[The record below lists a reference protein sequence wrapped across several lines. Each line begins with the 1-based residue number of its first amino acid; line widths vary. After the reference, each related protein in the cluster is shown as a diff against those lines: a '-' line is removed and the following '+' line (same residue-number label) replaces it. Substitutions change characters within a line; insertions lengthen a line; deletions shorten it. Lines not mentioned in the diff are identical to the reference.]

1 MKPLDREILRLALP
15 SILANITVPL
25 VGMVD
30 LAVAGHLGSLGEAA
44 TLIGGV
50 SVGTML
56 FDLLY
61 WNFGFLR
68 VGTGG
73 LTAQAYG
80 REDWQGTRDILFR
93 GVVLALLIAALIL
106 ALQWPFVHLA
116 LYVTHGSEAVREL
129 ALRYFFIRIWAAPAT
144 LSLMSIKGWFIGMQ
158 DTVSSMAID
167 LVVNVVNI
175 VASILL
181 GRWMGFAGIAWG
193 TVIAQYTGLA
203 FACLLIARRTLFRK
217 EGSSPASISA
227 AEGSGTAQRG
237 RVSCEPETNLPN
249 WKRFRRVVSGADLGA
264 FLTMNGNLFIRSLCM
279 VAIYVGFTMISARYG
294 DLILAIGAILMKL
307 LLLFSFFTDGF
318 AYAAEALVGK
328 FIGRRD
334 LPAVKMT
341 VRHVFV
347 WSMGIGMFF
356 VLFYLFGS
364 YPAFRVMTSDALVAD
379 AARPFYFWLLLMPPI
394 GCAAFTWDGIFVGAT
409 ASRALRNS
417 LLWALLSFFGLW
429 YFGYAVRGF
438 SLLPEDALHLLLAAY
453 FAHLLVRTLYLSYRY
468 KKTRSLIAE

>member
-30 LAVAGHLGSLGEAA
+30 LAVAGHLGSPGEAA

-80 REDWQGTRDILFR
+80 REDWQGTRVILFR

-106 ALQWPFVHLA
+106 VLQWPFVHLA
-116 LYVTHGSEAVREL
+116 LYVTHGSDAVREL

-158 DTVSSMAID
+158 DTVSSMATD

-175 VASILL
+175 VASVIL
-181 GRWMGFAGIAWG
+181 GRWIGFAGIAWG
-193 TVIAQYTGLA
+193 TVIAQFTGLA
-203 FACLLIARRTLFRK
+203 FAAVLIARRMPPGKGGIRQ
-217 EGSSPASISA
+217 A
-227 AEGSGTAQRG
+227 
-237 RVSCEPETNLPN
+237 
-249 WKRFRRVVSGADLGA
+249 VSGADLGV
-264 FLTMNGNLFIRSLCM
+264 FLTMNGNLFVRSLCM

-294 DLILAIGAILMKL
+294 DLVLAVGAILMKL

-334 LPAVKMT
+334 IPAVKMT

-347 WSMGIGMFF
+347 WSMGVGMFF
-356 VLFYLFGS
+356 VLVYLFGS
-364 YPAFRVMTSDALVAD
+364 DPAFRVLTSDAQVVQ

-394 GCAAFTWDGIFVGAT
+394 GCAAFTWDGVFVGAT
-409 ASRALRNS
+409 ASRSLRNS
-417 LLWALLSFFGLW
+417 LVWALLAFFGLW
-429 YFGYAVRGF
+429 FFGYAVRGG
-438 SLLPEDALHLLLAAY
+438 SLLPEEALHLLLAAY

-468 KKTRSLIAE
+468 NRSRSLIAE

>member
-30 LAVAGHLGSLGEAA
+30 LAVAGHLGSPGEAA

-80 REDWQGTRDILFR
+80 REDWQGTRVILFR

-106 ALQWPFVHLA
+106 VLQWPFVHLA
-116 LYVTHGSEAVREL
+116 LYVTHGSDAVREL

-158 DTVSSMAID
+158 DTVSSMATD

-175 VASILL
+175 VASVIL
-181 GRWMGFAGIAWG
+181 GRWIGFAGIAWG
-193 TVIAQYTGLA
+193 TVIAQFTGLA
-203 FACLLIARRTLFRK
+203 FAGVLIARRMPPGKGGIRQ
-217 EGSSPASISA
+217 A
-227 AEGSGTAQRG
+227 
-237 RVSCEPETNLPN
+237 
-249 WKRFRRVVSGADLGA
+249 VSGADLGA

-307 LLLFSFFTDGF
+307 LLLFSFFIDGF

-334 LPAVKMT
+334 IPAVKMT

-347 WSMGIGMFF
+347 WSMGVGMFF
-356 VLFYLFGS
+356 VLVYLFGS
-364 YPAFRVMTSDALVAD
+364 DPAFRVLTSDAQVVQ

-394 GCAAFTWDGIFVGAT
+394 GCAAFTWDGVFVGAT
-409 ASRALRNS
+409 ASRSLRNS
-417 LLWALLSFFGLW
+417 LVWALLAFFGLW
-429 YFGYAVRGF
+429 FFGYAVRGC
-438 SLLPEDALHLLLAAY
+438 SLVPEEALHLLLAAY

-468 KKTRSLIAE
+468 NRSRSLIAE

>member
-80 REDWQGTRDILFR
+80 REDWQGTRVILFR

-106 ALQWPFVHLA
+106 VLQWPFVHLA
-116 LYVTHGSEAVREL
+116 LYVTHGSDAVREL

-158 DTVSSMAID
+158 DTVSSMATD

-175 VASILL
+175 VASVIL
-181 GRWMGFAGIAWG
+181 GRWIGFAGIAWG
-193 TVIAQYTGLA
+193 TVIAQFTGLA
-203 FACLLIARRTLFRK
+203 FAGVLIARRMPPGKGGIRQ
-217 EGSSPASISA
+217 A
-227 AEGSGTAQRG
+227 
-237 RVSCEPETNLPN
+237 
-249 WKRFRRVVSGADLGA
+249 VSGADLGA
-264 FLTMNGNLFIRSLCM
+264 FLTMNGNLFVRSLCM
-279 VAIYVGFTMISARYG
+279 VVIYVGFTMISARYG
-294 DLILAIGAILMKL
+294 DLVLAVGAILMKL

-334 LPAVKMT
+334 IPAVKMT

-347 WSMGIGMFF
+347 WSMGVGMFF
-356 VLFYLFGS
+356 VLVYLFGS
-364 YPAFRVMTSDALVAD
+364 DPAFRVLTSDAQVVQ

-394 GCAAFTWDGIFVGAT
+394 GCAAFTWDGVFVGAT

-417 LLWALLSFFGLW
+417 LVWALLAFFGLW
-429 YFGYAVRGF
+429 FFGYAVRGG
-438 SLLPEDALHLLLAAY
+438 SLLPEEALHFLLAAY

-468 KKTRSLIAE
+468 YRSRSLIAE

>member
-80 REDWQGTRDILFR
+80 REDWQGTRVILFR

-106 ALQWPFVHLA
+106 VLQWPFVHLA
-116 LYVTHGSEAVREL
+116 LYVTHGSDAVREL

-158 DTVSSMAID
+158 DTVSSMATD

-175 VASILL
+175 VASVIL
-181 GRWMGFAGIAWG
+181 GRWIGFAGIAWG
-193 TVIAQYTGLA
+193 TVIAQFTGLA
-203 FACLLIARRTLFRK
+203 FAGVLIARRMPPGKGGIRQ
-217 EGSSPASISA
+217 A
-227 AEGSGTAQRG
+227 
-237 RVSCEPETNLPN
+237 
-249 WKRFRRVVSGADLGA
+249 VSGADLGA
-264 FLTMNGNLFIRSLCM
+264 FLTMNGNLFVRSLCM

-294 DLILAIGAILMKL
+294 DLVLAVGAILMKL

-334 LPAVKMT
+334 IPAVKMT

-347 WSMGIGMFF
+347 WSMGVGMFF
-356 VLFYLFGS
+356 VLVYLFGS
-364 YPAFRVMTSDALVAD
+364 DPAFRVLTSDAQVVQ

-394 GCAAFTWDGIFVGAT
+394 GCAAFTWDGVFVGAT

-417 LLWALLSFFGLW
+417 LVWALLAFFGLW
-429 YFGYAVRGF
+429 FFGYAVRGG
-438 SLLPEDALHLLLAAY
+438 SLLPEEALHFLLAAY

-468 KKTRSLIAE
+468 NRSRSLIAE

>member
-158 DTVSSMAID
+158 DTVSSMATD

-175 VASILL
+175 VASVIL
-181 GRWMGFAGIAWG
+181 GRWIGFAGIAWG
-193 TVIAQYTGLA
+193 TVIAQFTGLA
-203 FACLLIARRTLFRK
+203 FAGVLIARLMPPGKGGIRQ
-217 EGSSPASISA
+217 A
-227 AEGSGTAQRG
+227 
-237 RVSCEPETNLPN
+237 
-249 WKRFRRVVSGADLGA
+249 VSGADLGA

-318 AYAAEALVGK
+318 AYAAEALGGK

-364 YPAFRVMTSDALVAD
+364 YPAFRVMTSDPLVAD

>member
-80 REDWQGTRDILFR
+80 REDWQGARVILFR

-106 ALQWPFVHLA
+106 VLQWPFVHLA
-116 LYVTHGSEAVREL
+116 LYVTHGSDAVREL

-158 DTVSSMAID
+158 DTVSSMATD

-175 VASILL
+175 AASVIL
-181 GRWMGFAGIAWG
+181 GRWIGFAGIAWG
-193 TVIAQYTGLA
+193 TVIAQFTGLA
-203 FACLLIARRTLFRK
+203 FAGVLIARRMPPGKGGIRQ
-217 EGSSPASISA
+217 A
-227 AEGSGTAQRG
+227 
-237 RVSCEPETNLPN
+237 
-249 WKRFRRVVSGADLGA
+249 VSGADLRA
-264 FLTMNGNLFIRSLCM
+264 FLTMNGNLFVRSLCM

-294 DLILAIGAILMKL
+294 DLVLAVGAILMKL

-334 LPAVKMT
+334 IPAVKMT

-347 WSMGIGMFF
+347 WSMGVGMFF
-356 VLFYLFGS
+356 VLVYLFGS
-364 YPAFRVMTSDALVAD
+364 DPAFRVLTSDAQVVQ

-394 GCAAFTWDGIFVGAT
+394 GCAAFTWDGVFVGAT
-409 ASRALRNS
+409 ASRSLRNS
-417 LLWALLSFFGLW
+417 LVWALLAFFGLW
-429 YFGYAVRGF
+429 FFGYAVRGG
-438 SLLPEDALHLLLAAY
+438 SLLPEEALHFLLAAY

-468 KKTRSLIAE
+468 YRSRSLIAE

>member
-80 REDWQGTRDILFR
+80 REDWQGTRVILFR

-106 ALQWPFVHLA
+106 VLQWPFVHLA
-116 LYVTHGSEAVREL
+116 LYVTHGSDAVREL

-158 DTVSSMAID
+158 DTVSSMATD

-175 VASILL
+175 VASVIL
-181 GRWMGFAGIAWG
+181 GRWIGFAGIAWG
-193 TVIAQYTGLA
+193 TVIAQFTGLA
-203 FACLLIARRTLFRK
+203 FAGVLIARRMPPGKGGIRQ
-217 EGSSPASISA
+217 A
-227 AEGSGTAQRG
+227 
-237 RVSCEPETNLPN
+237 
-249 WKRFRRVVSGADLGA
+249 VSGADLGA
-264 FLTMNGNLFIRSLCM
+264 FLTMNGNLFVRSLCM

-294 DLILAIGAILMKL
+294 DLVLAVGAILMKL

-334 LPAVKMT
+334 IPAVKMT

-347 WSMGIGMFF
+347 WSMGVGMFF
-356 VLFYLFGS
+356 VLVYLFGS
-364 YPAFRVMTSDALVAD
+364 DPVFRVLTSDAQVVH

-394 GCAAFTWDGIFVGAT
+394 GCAAFTWDGVFVGAT
-409 ASRALRNS
+409 ASRSLRNS
-417 LLWALLSFFGLW
+417 LVWALLAFFGLW
-429 YFGYAVRGF
+429 CFGYAVRGG
-438 SLLPEDALHLLLAAY
+438 SLLPEEALHFLLAAY

-468 KKTRSLIAE
+468 YRSRSLIAE

>member
-80 REDWQGTRDILFR
+80 REDWQGTRVILFR

-106 ALQWPFVHLA
+106 VLQWPFVHLA
-116 LYVTHGSEAVREL
+116 LYVTHGSDAVREL

-158 DTVSSMAID
+158 DTVSSMATD

-175 VASILL
+175 VASVIL
-181 GRWMGFAGIAWG
+181 GRWIGFAGIAWG
-193 TVIAQYTGLA
+193 TVIAQFTGLA
-203 FACLLIARRTLFRK
+203 FAGVLIARRMPPGKGGIRQ
-217 EGSSPASISA
+217 A
-227 AEGSGTAQRG
+227 
-237 RVSCEPETNLPN
+237 
-249 WKRFRRVVSGADLGA
+249 VSGADLGA
-264 FLTMNGNLFIRSLCM
+264 FLTMNGNLFVRSLCM

-294 DLILAIGAILMKL
+294 DLVLAVGAILMKL

-334 LPAVKMT
+334 IPAVKMT

-347 WSMGIGMFF
+347 WSMGVGMFF
-356 VLFYLFGS
+356 VLVYLFGS
-364 YPAFRVMTSDALVAD
+364 DPAFRVLTSDAQVVH

-394 GCAAFTWDGIFVGAT
+394 GCAAFTWDGVFVGAT

-417 LLWALLSFFGLW
+417 LVWALLAFFGLW
-429 YFGYAVRGF
+429 FFGYAVRGG
-438 SLLPEDALHLLLAAY
+438 SLVPEDALHLLLAAY
-453 FAHLLVRTLYLSYRY
+453 FAHLLVRTLYLTGRY
-468 KKTRSLIAE
+468 KRTLSAIAA

>member
-30 LAVAGHLGSLGEAA
+30 LAVAGHLGSPGEAA
-44 TLIGGV
+44 TLIGGI

-80 REDWQGTRDILFR
+80 REDWQGTRVILFR

-106 ALQWPFVHLA
+106 VLQWPFVHLA
-116 LYVTHGSEAVREL
+116 LYVTHGSDAVREL

-158 DTVSSMAID
+158 DTVSSMATD

-175 VASILL
+175 VASVIL
-181 GRWMGFAGIAWG
+181 GRWIGFSGIAWG
-193 TVIAQYTGLA
+193 TVIAQFTGLA
-203 FACLLIARRTLFRK
+203 FAGVLIARRMPPGKGGIRQ
-217 EGSSPASISA
+217 A
-227 AEGSGTAQRG
+227 
-237 RVSCEPETNLPN
+237 
-249 WKRFRRVVSGADLGA
+249 VSGADLRA
-264 FLTMNGNLFIRSLCM
+264 FLTMNGNLFVRSLCM

-294 DLILAIGAILMKL
+294 DLVLAVGAILMKL

-334 LPAVKMT
+334 IPAVKMT

-347 WSMGIGMFF
+347 WSMGVGMFF
-356 VLFYLFGS
+356 VLVYLFGS
-364 YPAFRVMTSDALVAD
+364 DPAFRVLTSDAQVVQ

-394 GCAAFTWDGIFVGAT
+394 GCAAFTWDGVFVGAT
-409 ASRALRNS
+409 ASRSLRNS
-417 LLWALLSFFGLW
+417 LVWALLAFFGLW
-429 YFGYAVRGF
+429 FFGYAVRGG
-438 SLLPEDALHLLLAAY
+438 SLLPEEALHFLLAAY

-468 KKTRSLIAE
+468 NRSRSLIAE

>member
-80 REDWQGTRDILFR
+80 REDWQGTRVILFR

-106 ALQWPFVHLA
+106 VLQWPFVHLA
-116 LYVTHGSEAVREL
+116 LYVTHGSDAVREL

-158 DTVSSMAID
+158 DTVSSMATD

-175 VASILL
+175 VASVIL
-181 GRWMGFAGIAWG
+181 GRWIGFAGIAWG
-193 TVIAQYTGLA
+193 TVIAQFTGLA
-203 FACLLIARRTLFRK
+203 FAGVLIARRMPPGKGGIRQ
-217 EGSSPASISA
+217 A
-227 AEGSGTAQRG
+227 
-237 RVSCEPETNLPN
+237 
-249 WKRFRRVVSGADLGA
+249 VSGADLGA
-264 FLTMNGNLFIRSLCM
+264 FLTMNGNLFVRSLCM

-294 DLILAIGAILMKL
+294 DLVLAVGAILMKL

-334 LPAVKMT
+334 IPAVKMT

-347 WSMGIGMFF
+347 WSMGVGMFF
-356 VLFYLFGS
+356 VLVYLFGS
-364 YPAFRVMTSDALVAD
+364 DPVFRVLTSDAQVVH

-394 GCAAFTWDGIFVGAT
+394 GCAAFTWDGVFVGAT
-409 ASRALRNS
+409 ASRSLRNS
-417 LLWALLSFFGLW
+417 LVWALLAFFGLW
-429 YFGYAVRGF
+429 FFGYVVRGG
-438 SLLPEDALHLLLAAY
+438 SLLPEEALHFLLAAY

-468 KKTRSLIAE
+468 YRSRSLIAE

>member
-80 REDWQGTRDILFR
+80 REDWQGTRVILFR

-106 ALQWPFVHLA
+106 VLQWPFVHLA
-116 LYVTHGSEAVREL
+116 LYVTHGSDAVREL

-158 DTVSSMAID
+158 DTVSSMATD

-175 VASILL
+175 VASIIL
-181 GRWMGFAGIAWG
+181 GRWIGFAGIAWG
-193 TVIAQYTGLA
+193 TVIAQFTGLA
-203 FACLLIARRTLFRK
+203 FAGVLIARRMPPGKGGIRQ
-217 EGSSPASISA
+217 A
-227 AEGSGTAQRG
+227 
-237 RVSCEPETNLPN
+237 
-249 WKRFRRVVSGADLGA
+249 VSGADLGA
-264 FLTMNGNLFIRSLCM
+264 FLTMNGNLFVRSLCM

-294 DLILAIGAILMKL
+294 DLVLAVGAILMKL

-334 LPAVKMT
+334 IPAVKMT

-347 WSMGIGMFF
+347 WSMGVGMFF
-356 VLFYLFGS
+356 VLVYLFGS
-364 YPAFRVMTSDALVAD
+364 DPAFRVLTSDDQVVH

-394 GCAAFTWDGIFVGAT
+394 GCAAFTWDGVFVGAT
-409 ASRALRNS
+409 ASRSLRNS
-417 LLWALLSFFGLW
+417 LVWALLAFFGLW
-429 YFGYAVRGF
+429 FFGYAVRGG
-438 SLLPEDALHLLLAAY
+438 SLLPEEALHFLLAAY

-468 KKTRSLIAE
+468 YRSRSLIAE

>member
-80 REDWQGTRDILFR
+80 REDWQGARVILFR

-106 ALQWPFVHLA
+106 VLQWPFVHLA
-116 LYVTHGSEAVREL
+116 LYVTHGSDAVREL

-158 DTVSSMAID
+158 DTVSSMATD

-175 VASILL
+175 VASVIL
-181 GRWMGFAGIAWG
+181 GRWIGFAGIAWG
-193 TVIAQYTGLA
+193 TVIAQFTGLA
-203 FACLLIARRTLFRK
+203 FAGVLIARRMPPGKGGIRQ
-217 EGSSPASISA
+217 A
-227 AEGSGTAQRG
+227 
-237 RVSCEPETNLPN
+237 
-249 WKRFRRVVSGADLGA
+249 VSGADLGA
-264 FLTMNGNLFIRSLCM
+264 FLTMNGNLFVRSLCM

-294 DLILAIGAILMKL
+294 DLVLAVGAILMKL

-334 LPAVKMT
+334 IPAVKMT

-347 WSMGIGMFF
+347 WSMGVGMFF
-356 VLFYLFGS
+356 VLVYLFGS
-364 YPAFRVMTSDALVAD
+364 DPAFRVLTSDAQVVQ

-394 GCAAFTWDGIFVGAT
+394 GCAAFTWDGVFVGAT
-409 ASRALRNS
+409 ASRSLRNS
-417 LLWALLSFFGLW
+417 LVWALLAFFGLW
-429 YFGYAVRGF
+429 FFGYAVRGG
-438 SLLPEDALHLLLAAY
+438 SLLPEEALHFLLAAY

-468 KKTRSLIAE
+468 YRSRSLIAE

>member
-30 LAVAGHLGSLGEAA
+30 LAVAGHLGSPGEAA

-80 REDWQGTRDILFR
+80 REDWQGTRVILFR

-106 ALQWPFVHLA
+106 VLQWPFVHLA
-116 LYVTHGSEAVREL
+116 LYVTHGSDAVREL

-158 DTVSSMAID
+158 DTVSSMATD

-175 VASILL
+175 VASVIL
-181 GRWMGFAGIAWG
+181 GRWIGFAGIAWG
-193 TVIAQYTGLA
+193 TVIAQFTGLA
-203 FACLLIARRTLFRK
+203 FAGVLIARRMPPGKGGIRQ
-217 EGSSPASISA
+217 A
-227 AEGSGTAQRG
+227 
-237 RVSCEPETNLPN
+237 
-249 WKRFRRVVSGADLGA
+249 VSGADLGA
-264 FLTMNGNLFIRSLCM
+264 FLTMNGNLFVRSLCM

-294 DLILAIGAILMKL
+294 DLVLAVGAILMKL

-334 LPAVKMT
+334 IPAVKMT

-347 WSMGIGMFF
+347 WSMGVGMFF
-356 VLFYLFGS
+356 VLVYLFGS
-364 YPAFRVMTSDALVAD
+364 DPAFRVLTSDAQVVQ

-394 GCAAFTWDGIFVGAT
+394 GCAAFTWDGVFVGAT
-409 ASRALRNS
+409 ASVPCAIPWSGPSSPS
-417 LLWALLSFFGLW
+417 L
-429 YFGYAVRGF
+429 GYGSLAMRSGAVPSCRKRPCTF
-438 SLLPEDALHLLLAAY
+438 CWRPISP
-453 FAHLLVRTLYLSYRY
+453 
-468 KKTRSLIAE
+468 I

>member
-80 REDWQGTRDILFR
+80 REDWQGTRVILFR

-106 ALQWPFVHLA
+106 VLQWPFVHLA
-116 LYVTHGSEAVREL
+116 LYVTHGSDAVREL

-158 DTVSSMAID
+158 DTVSSMATD

-175 VASILL
+175 VASVIL
-181 GRWMGFAGIAWG
+181 GRWIGFAGIAWG
-193 TVIAQYTGLA
+193 TVIAQFTGLA
-203 FACLLIARRTLFRK
+203 FAGVLIARRMPPGKGGIRQ
-217 EGSSPASISA
+217 A
-227 AEGSGTAQRG
+227 
-237 RVSCEPETNLPN
+237 
-249 WKRFRRVVSGADLGA
+249 VSGADLGA
-264 FLTMNGNLFIRSLCM
+264 FLTMNGNLFVRSLCM

-294 DLILAIGAILMKL
+294 DLVLAVGAILMKL

-334 LPAVKMT
+334 IPAVKMT

-347 WSMGIGMFF
+347 WSMGVGMFF
-356 VLFYLFGS
+356 VLVYLFGS
-364 YPAFRVMTSDALVAD
+364 DPAFRVLTSDAQVVH

-394 GCAAFTWDGIFVGAT
+394 GCAAFTWDGVFVGAT
-409 ASRALRNS
+409 ASRSLRNS
-417 LLWALLSFFGLW
+417 LVWALLAFFGLW
-429 YFGYAVRGF
+429 FFGYAVRGG
-438 SLLPEDALHLLLAAY
+438 SLLPEEALHFLLAAY

-468 KKTRSLIAE
+468 YRSRSLIAE

>member
-80 REDWQGTRDILFR
+80 REDWQGTRVILFR

-106 ALQWPFVHLA
+106 VLQWPFVHLA
-116 LYVTHGSEAVREL
+116 LYVTHGSDAVREL

-158 DTVSSMAID
+158 DTVSSMATD

-175 VASILL
+175 VASVIL
-181 GRWMGFAGIAWG
+181 GRWIGFAGIAWG
-193 TVIAQYTGLA
+193 TVIAQFTGLA
-203 FACLLIARRTLFRK
+203 FAGVLIARRMPPGKGGIRQ
-217 EGSSPASISA
+217 A
-227 AEGSGTAQRG
+227 
-237 RVSCEPETNLPN
+237 
-249 WKRFRRVVSGADLGA
+249 VSGADLGA
-264 FLTMNGNLFIRSLCM
+264 FLTMNGNLFVRSLCM

-294 DLILAIGAILMKL
+294 DLVLAVGAILMKL
-307 LLLFSFFTDGF
+307 LLLFSFFIDGF

-334 LPAVKMT
+334 IPAVKMT

-347 WSMGIGMFF
+347 WSMGVGMFF
-356 VLFYLFGS
+356 VLVYLFGS
-364 YPAFRVMTSDALVAD
+364 DPAFRVLTSDAQVVQ

-394 GCAAFTWDGIFVGAT
+394 GCAAFTWDGVFVGAT
-409 ASRALRNS
+409 ASRSLRNS
-417 LLWALLSFFGLW
+417 LVWALLAFFGLW
-429 YFGYAVRGF
+429 FFGYAVRGG
-438 SLLPEDALHLLLAAY
+438 SLLPEEALHLLLAAY

-468 KKTRSLIAE
+468 NRSRSLIAE

>member
-80 REDWQGTRDILFR
+80 REDWQGTRVILFR

-106 ALQWPFVHLA
+106 VLQWPFVHLA
-116 LYVTHGSEAVREL
+116 LYVTHGSDAVREL

-158 DTVSSMAID
+158 DTVSSMATD

-175 VASILL
+175 VASIIL
-181 GRWMGFAGIAWG
+181 GRWIGFAGIAWG
-193 TVIAQYTGLA
+193 TVIAQFTGLA
-203 FACLLIARRTLFRK
+203 FAGVLIARRMPPGKGGIRQ
-217 EGSSPASISA
+217 A
-227 AEGSGTAQRG
+227 
-237 RVSCEPETNLPN
+237 
-249 WKRFRRVVSGADLGA
+249 VSGADLGA
-264 FLTMNGNLFIRSLCM
+264 FLTMNGNLFVRSLCM

-294 DLILAIGAILMKL
+294 DLVLAVGAILMKL

-334 LPAVKMT
+334 IPAVKMT

-347 WSMGIGMFF
+347 WSMGVGMFF
-356 VLFYLFGS
+356 VLVYLFGS
-364 YPAFRVMTSDALVAD
+364 DPVFRVLTSDAQVVH

-394 GCAAFTWDGIFVGAT
+394 GCAAFTWDGVFVGAT
-409 ASRALRNS
+409 ASRSLRNS
-417 LLWALLSFFGLW
+417 LVWALLAFFGLW
-429 YFGYAVRGF
+429 FFGYAVRGG
-438 SLLPEDALHLLLAAY
+438 SLLPEEALHFLLAAY

-468 KKTRSLIAE
+468 YQSRSLIAE

>member
-80 REDWQGTRDILFR
+80 REDWQGTRVILFR

-106 ALQWPFVHLA
+106 VLQWPFVHLA
-116 LYVTHGSEAVREL
+116 LYVTHGSDAVREL

-158 DTVSSMAID
+158 DTVSSMATD

-175 VASILL
+175 VASVIL
-181 GRWMGFAGIAWG
+181 GRWIGFAGIAWG
-193 TVIAQYTGLA
+193 TVIAQFTGLA
-203 FACLLIARRTLFRK
+203 FAGVLIARRMPPGKGGIRQ
-217 EGSSPASISA
+217 A
-227 AEGSGTAQRG
+227 
-237 RVSCEPETNLPN
+237 
-249 WKRFRRVVSGADLGA
+249 VSGADLGA
-264 FLTMNGNLFIRSLCM
+264 FLTMNGNLFVRSLCM

-294 DLILAIGAILMKL
+294 DLVLAVGAILMKL

-334 LPAVKMT
+334 IPAVKMT

-347 WSMGIGMFF
+347 WSMGVGMFF
-356 VLFYLFGS
+356 VLVYLFGS
-364 YPAFRVMTSDALVAD
+364 DPAFRVLTSDAQVVQ

-394 GCAAFTWDGIFVGAT
+394 GCAAFTWDGVFVGAT
-409 ASRALRNS
+409 ASRSLRNS
-417 LLWALLSFFGLW
+417 LVWALLAFFGLW
-429 YFGYAVRGF
+429 FFGYAVRGG
-438 SLLPEDALHLLLAAY
+438 SLVPEDALHLLLAAY
-453 FAHLLVRTLYLSYRY
+453 FAHLLVRTLYLTGRY
-468 KKTRSLIAE
+468 KRTLSAIAA

>member
-80 REDWQGTRDILFR
+80 REDWQGTRVILFR

-106 ALQWPFVHLA
+106 VLQWPFVHLA
-116 LYVTHGSEAVREL
+116 LYVTHGSDAVREL

-158 DTVSSMAID
+158 DTVSSMATD

-175 VASILL
+175 VASVIL
-181 GRWMGFAGIAWG
+181 GRWIGFAGIAWG
-193 TVIAQYTGLA
+193 TVIAQFTGLA
-203 FACLLIARRTLFRK
+203 FAGVLIACRMPPGKGGIRQ
-217 EGSSPASISA
+217 A
-227 AEGSGTAQRG
+227 
-237 RVSCEPETNLPN
+237 
-249 WKRFRRVVSGADLGA
+249 VSGADLGA

-279 VAIYVGFTMISARYG
+279 VAIYVGFTMKSARYG

-364 YPAFRVMTSDALVAD
+364 YPAFRVMTSDPLVAD

>member
-80 REDWQGTRDILFR
+80 REDWQGTRVILFR

-106 ALQWPFVHLA
+106 VLQWPFVHLA
-116 LYVTHGSEAVREL
+116 LYVTHGSDAVREL

-158 DTVSSMAID
+158 DTVSSMATD

-175 VASILL
+175 VASVIL
-181 GRWMGFAGIAWG
+181 GRWIGFAGIAWG
-193 TVIAQYTGLA
+193 TVIAQFTGLA
-203 FACLLIARRTLFRK
+203 FAGVLIARRMPPGKGGIRQ
-217 EGSSPASISA
+217 A
-227 AEGSGTAQRG
+227 
-237 RVSCEPETNLPN
+237 
-249 WKRFRRVVSGADLGA
+249 VSGADLGA
-264 FLTMNGNLFIRSLCM
+264 FLTMNGNLFVRSLCM

-294 DLILAIGAILMKL
+294 DLVLAVGAILMKL

-334 LPAVKMT
+334 IPAVKMT

-347 WSMGIGMFF
+347 WSMGVGMFF
-356 VLFYLFGS
+356 VLVYLFGS
-364 YPAFRVMTSDALVAD
+364 DPVFRVLTSDAQVVH

-394 GCAAFTWDGIFVGAT
+394 GCAAFTWDGVFVGAT
-409 ASRALRNS
+409 ASRSLRNS
-417 LLWALLSFFGLW
+417 LVWALLAFFGLW
-429 YFGYAVRGF
+429 FFGYAVRGG
-438 SLLPEDALHLLLAAY
+438 SLVPEDALHLLLAAY
-453 FAHLLVRTLYLSYRY
+453 FAHLLVRTLYLTGRY
-468 KKTRSLIAE
+468 KRTLSAIAA

>member
-30 LAVAGHLGSLGEAA
+30 LAVAGHLGSPGEAA

-80 REDWQGTRDILFR
+80 REDWQGTRVILFR

-106 ALQWPFVHLA
+106 VLQWPFVHLA
-116 LYVTHGSEAVREL
+116 LYVTHGSDAVREL

-158 DTVSSMAID
+158 DTVSSMATD

-175 VASILL
+175 VASVIL
-181 GRWMGFAGIAWG
+181 GRWIGFAGIAWG

-203 FACLLIARRTLFRK
+203 FACLLIARRMPPGKGGIRQ
-217 EGSSPASISA
+217 A
-227 AEGSGTAQRG
+227 
-237 RVSCEPETNLPN
+237 
-249 WKRFRRVVSGADLGA
+249 VSGADLGA
-264 FLTMNGNLFIRSLCM
+264 FLTMNGNLFVRSLCM

-294 DLILAIGAILMKL
+294 DLVLAVGAILMKL

-334 LPAVKMT
+334 IPAVKMT

-347 WSMGIGMFF
+347 WSMGVGMFF
-356 VLFYLFGS
+356 VLVYLFGS
-364 YPAFRVMTSDALVAD
+364 DPAFRVLTSDAQVVQ

-394 GCAAFTWDGIFVGAT
+394 GCAAFTWDGVFVGAT
-409 ASRALRNS
+409 ASRSLRNS
-417 LLWALLSFFGLW
+417 LVWALLAFFGLW
-429 YFGYAVRGF
+429 FFGYAVRGG
-438 SLLPEDALHLLLAAY
+438 SLMPEEALHLLLAAY

-468 KKTRSLIAE
+468 NRSRSLIAE

>member
-80 REDWQGTRDILFR
+80 REDWQGTRVILFR

-106 ALQWPFVHLA
+106 VLQWPFVHLA
-116 LYVTHGSEAVREL
+116 LYVTHGSDAVREL

-158 DTVSSMAID
+158 DTVSSMATD

-175 VASILL
+175 VASVIL
-181 GRWMGFAGIAWG
+181 GRWIGFAGIAWG
-193 TVIAQYTGLA
+193 TVIAQFTGLA
-203 FACLLIARRTLFRK
+203 FAGVLIARRMPPGKGGIRQ
-217 EGSSPASISA
+217 A
-227 AEGSGTAQRG
+227 
-237 RVSCEPETNLPN
+237 
-249 WKRFRRVVSGADLGA
+249 VSGADLGA
-264 FLTMNGNLFIRSLCM
+264 FLTMNGNLFVRSLCM

-294 DLILAIGAILMKL
+294 DLVLAVGAILMKL

-334 LPAVKMT
+334 IPAVKMT

-347 WSMGIGMFF
+347 WSMGVGMFF
-356 VLFYLFGS
+356 VLVYLFGS
-364 YPAFRVMTSDALVAD
+364 DPAFRVLTSDAQVVQ

-394 GCAAFTWDGIFVGAT
+394 GCAAFTWDGVFVGAT
-409 ASRALRNS
+409 ASRSLRNS
-417 LLWALLSFFGLW
+417 LVWALLAFFGLW
-429 YFGYAVRGF
+429 FFGYAVRGG
-438 SLLPEDALHLLLAAY
+438 SLLPEEALHFLLAAY
-453 FAHLLVRTLYLSYRY
+453 FAHLLVRTLYLTGRY
-468 KKTRSLIAE
+468 KRTLSAIAA

>member
-80 REDWQGTRDILFR
+80 REDWQGTRIILFR

-106 ALQWPFVHLA
+106 VLQWPFVHLA
-116 LYVTHGSEAVREL
+116 LYVTHGSDAVREL

-158 DTVSSMAID
+158 DTVSSMATD

-175 VASILL
+175 VASVIL
-181 GRWMGFAGIAWG
+181 GRWIGFAGIAWG
-193 TVIAQYTGLA
+193 TVIAQFTGLA
-203 FACLLIARRTLFRK
+203 FAGVLIARRMPPGKGGIRQ
-217 EGSSPASISA
+217 A
-227 AEGSGTAQRG
+227 
-237 RVSCEPETNLPN
+237 
-249 WKRFRRVVSGADLGA
+249 VSGADLGA
-264 FLTMNGNLFIRSLCM
+264 FLTMNGNLFVRSLCM

-294 DLILAIGAILMKL
+294 DLVLAVGAILMKL

-334 LPAVKMT
+334 IPAVKMT

-347 WSMGIGMFF
+347 WSMGVGMFF
-356 VLFYLFGS
+356 VLVYLFGS
-364 YPAFRVMTSDALVAD
+364 DPVFRVLTSDAQVVH

-394 GCAAFTWDGIFVGAT
+394 GCAAFTWDGVFVGAT
-409 ASRALRNS
+409 ASRSLRNS
-417 LLWALLSFFGLW
+417 LVWALLAFFGLW
-429 YFGYAVRGF
+429 FFGYAVRGG
-438 SLLPEDALHLLLAAY
+438 SLLPEEALHFLLAAY

-468 KKTRSLIAE
+468 YRSRSLIAE

>member
-80 REDWQGTRDILFR
+80 REDWQGTRVILFR

-106 ALQWPFVHLA
+106 VLQWPFVHLA
-116 LYVTHGSEAVREL
+116 LYVTHGSDAVREL

-158 DTVSSMAID
+158 DTVSSMATD

-175 VASILL
+175 VASVIL
-181 GRWMGFAGIAWG
+181 GRWIGFAGIAWG
-193 TVIAQYTGLA
+193 TVIAQFTGLA
-203 FACLLIARRTLFRK
+203 FAGVLIARRMPPGKGGIRQ
-217 EGSSPASISA
+217 A
-227 AEGSGTAQRG
+227 
-237 RVSCEPETNLPN
+237 
-249 WKRFRRVVSGADLGA
+249 VSGADLGA
-264 FLTMNGNLFIRSLCM
+264 FLTMNGNLFVRSLCM

-294 DLILAIGAILMKL
+294 DLVLAVGAILMKL

-334 LPAVKMT
+334 IPAVKMT
-341 VRHVFV
+341 VRHVFI
-347 WSMGIGMFF
+347 WSMGVGMFF
-356 VLFYLFGS
+356 VLVYLFGS
-364 YPAFRVMTSDALVAD
+364 DPAFRVLTSDAQVVH

-394 GCAAFTWDGIFVGAT
+394 GCAAFTWDGVFVGAT
-409 ASRALRNS
+409 ASRSLRNS
-417 LLWALLSFFGLW
+417 LVWALLAFFGLW
-429 YFGYAVRGF
+429 FFGYAVRGG
-438 SLLPEDALHLLLAAY
+438 SLLPEEALHFLLAAY

-468 KKTRSLIAE
+468 NRSRSLIVE

>member
-73 LTAQAYG
+73 LTAQAFG
-80 REDWQGTRDILFR
+80 WEDWQGTRVILFR

-106 ALQWPFVHLA
+106 VLQWPFVHLA
-116 LYVTHGSEAVREL
+116 LYVTHGSDAVREL

-158 DTVSSMAID
+158 DTVSSMATD

-175 VASILL
+175 VASVIL
-181 GRWMGFAGIAWG
+181 GRWIGFAGIAWG
-193 TVIAQYTGLA
+193 TVIAQFTGLA
-203 FACLLIARRTLFRK
+203 FAGVLIARRMPPGKGGIRQ
-217 EGSSPASISA
+217 A
-227 AEGSGTAQRG
+227 
-237 RVSCEPETNLPN
+237 
-249 WKRFRRVVSGADLGA
+249 VSGADLGA
-264 FLTMNGNLFIRSLCM
+264 FLTMNGNLFVRSLCM

-294 DLILAIGAILMKL
+294 DLVLAVGAILMKL

-334 LPAVKMT
+334 IPAVKMT

-347 WSMGIGMFF
+347 WSMGVGMFF
-356 VLFYLFGS
+356 VLVYLFGS
-364 YPAFRVMTSDALVAD
+364 DPAFRVLTSDAQVVQ

-394 GCAAFTWDGIFVGAT
+394 GCAAFTWDGVFVGAT
-409 ASRALRNS
+409 ASRSLRNS
-417 LLWALLSFFGLW
+417 LVWALLAFFGLW
-429 YFGYAVRGF
+429 FFGYAVRGG
-438 SLLPEDALHLLLAAY
+438 SLLPEEALHFLLAAY

-468 KKTRSLIAE
+468 YRSRSLIAE

>member
-80 REDWQGTRDILFR
+80 REDWQGTRVILFR

-106 ALQWPFVHLA
+106 VLQWPFVHLA
-116 LYVTHGSEAVREL
+116 LYVTHGSDAVREL

-158 DTVSSMAID
+158 DTVSSMATD

-175 VASILL
+175 VASVIL
-181 GRWMGFAGIAWG
+181 GRWIGFAGIAWG
-193 TVIAQYTGLA
+193 TVIAQFTGLA
-203 FACLLIARRTLFRK
+203 FAGVLIARRMPPGKGGIRQ
-217 EGSSPASISA
+217 A
-227 AEGSGTAQRG
+227 
-237 RVSCEPETNLPN
+237 
-249 WKRFRRVVSGADLGA
+249 VSGADLGA
-264 FLTMNGNLFIRSLCM
+264 FLTMNGNLFVRSLCM

-294 DLILAIGAILMKL
+294 DLVLAVGAILMKL

-334 LPAVKMT
+334 IPAVKMT

-347 WSMGIGMFF
+347 WSMGVGMFF
-356 VLFYLFGS
+356 VLVYLFGS
-364 YPAFRVMTSDALVAD
+364 DPVFRVMTSDAQVVH

-394 GCAAFTWDGIFVGAT
+394 GCAAFTWDGVFVGAT
-409 ASRALRNS
+409 ASRSLRNS
-417 LLWALLSFFGLW
+417 LVWALLAFFGLW
-429 YFGYAVRGF
+429 FFGYAVRGG
-438 SLLPEDALHLLLAAY
+438 SLLPEEALHFLLAAY
-453 FAHLLVRTLYLSYRY
+453 FAHLLVRTLYLTGRY
-468 KKTRSLIAE
+468 KRTLSAIAA

>member
-1 MKPLDREILRLALP
+1 MKPLDREILRLAPP

-80 REDWQGTRDILFR
+80 REDWQGTRVILFR

-106 ALQWPFVHLA
+106 VLQWPFVHLA
-116 LYVTHGSEAVREL
+116 LYVTHGSDAVREL

-158 DTVSSMAID
+158 DTVSSMATD

-175 VASILL
+175 AASVIL
-181 GRWMGFAGIAWG
+181 GRWIGFAGIAWG
-193 TVIAQYTGLA
+193 TVIAQFTGLA
-203 FACLLIARRTLFRK
+203 FAGVLIARRMPPGK
-217 EGSSPASISA
+217 GGI
-227 AEGSGTAQRG
+227 
-237 RVSCEPETNLPN
+237 
-249 WKRFRRVVSGADLGA
+249 RRAVSGADLRA
-264 FLTMNGNLFIRSLCM
+264 FLTMNGNLFVRSLCM

-294 DLILAIGAILMKL
+294 DLVLAVGAILMKL

-334 LPAVKMT
+334 IPAVKMT

-347 WSMGIGMFF
+347 WSMGVGMFF
-356 VLFYLFGS
+356 VLVYLFGS
-364 YPAFRVMTSDALVAD
+364 DPAFRVLTSDAQVVQ

-394 GCAAFTWDGIFVGAT
+394 GCAAFTWDGVFVGAT
-409 ASRALRNS
+409 ASRSLRNS
-417 LLWALLSFFGLW
+417 LVWALLAFFGLW
-429 YFGYAVRGF
+429 FFGYAVRGG
-438 SLLPEDALHLLLAAY
+438 SLVPEDALHLLLAAY
-453 FAHLLVRTLYLSYRY
+453 FAHLLVRTLYLTGRY
-468 KKTRSLIAE
+468 KRTLSAIAA

>member
-80 REDWQGTRDILFR
+80 REDWQGTRVILFR

-106 ALQWPFVHLA
+106 VLQWPFVHLA
-116 LYVTHGSEAVREL
+116 LYVTHGSDAVREL

-158 DTVSSMAID
+158 DTVSSMATD

-175 VASILL
+175 VASVIL
-181 GRWMGFAGIAWG
+181 GRWIGFAGIAWG
-193 TVIAQYTGLA
+193 TVIAQFTGLA
-203 FACLLIARRTLFRK
+203 FAGVLIARRMPPGKGGIRQ
-217 EGSSPASISA
+217 A
-227 AEGSGTAQRG
+227 
-237 RVSCEPETNLPN
+237 
-249 WKRFRRVVSGADLGA
+249 VSGADLGA
-264 FLTMNGNLFIRSLCM
+264 FLTMNGNLFVRSLCM

-294 DLILAIGAILMKL
+294 DLVLAVGAILMKL

-334 LPAVKMT
+334 IPAVKMT
-341 VRHVFV
+341 VRHVFI
-347 WSMGIGMFF
+347 WSMGVGMFF
-356 VLFYLFGS
+356 VLVYLFGS
-364 YPAFRVMTSDALVAD
+364 DPVFRVLTSDAQVVH

-394 GCAAFTWDGIFVGAT
+394 GCAAFTWDGVFVGAT
-409 ASRALRNS
+409 ASRSLRNS
-417 LLWALLSFFGLW
+417 LVWALLAFFGLW
-429 YFGYAVRGF
+429 FFGYAVRGG
-438 SLLPEDALHLLLAAY
+438 SLLPEEALHFLLAAY

-468 KKTRSLIAE
+468 YRSRSLIAE

>member
-80 REDWQGTRDILFR
+80 REDWQGTRVILFR

-106 ALQWPFVHLA
+106 LLQWPFVHLA
-116 LYVTHGSEAVREL
+116 LYVTHGSDAVREL

-158 DTVSSMAID
+158 DTVSSMATD

-175 VASILL
+175 VASVIL
-181 GRWMGFAGIAWG
+181 GRWIGFAGIAWG
-193 TVIAQYTGLA
+193 TVIAQFTGLA
-203 FACLLIARRTLFRK
+203 FAGVLIARRMPPGKGGIRQ
-217 EGSSPASISA
+217 A
-227 AEGSGTAQRG
+227 
-237 RVSCEPETNLPN
+237 
-249 WKRFRRVVSGADLGA
+249 VSGADLGA
-264 FLTMNGNLFIRSLCM
+264 FLTMNGNLFVRSLCM

-294 DLILAIGAILMKL
+294 DLVLAVGAILMKL

-334 LPAVKMT
+334 IPAVKMT

-347 WSMGIGMFF
+347 WSMGVGMFF
-356 VLFYLFGS
+356 VLVYLFGS
-364 YPAFRVMTSDALVAD
+364 DPAFRVLTSDAQVVH

-394 GCAAFTWDGIFVGAT
+394 GCAAFTWDGVFVGAT
-409 ASRALRNS
+409 ASRSLRNS
-417 LLWALLSFFGLW
+417 LVWALLAFFGLW
-429 YFGYAVRGF
+429 FFGYAVRGG
-438 SLLPEDALHLLLAAY
+438 SLLPEEALHFLLAAY

-468 KKTRSLIAE
+468 YRSRSLIAE

>member
-80 REDWQGTRDILFR
+80 REDWQGTRVILFR

-106 ALQWPFVHLA
+106 VLQWPFVHLA
-116 LYVTHGSEAVREL
+116 LYVTHGSDAVREL

-158 DTVSSMAID
+158 DTVSSMATD

-175 VASILL
+175 VASIIL
-181 GRWMGFAGIAWG
+181 GRWIGFAGIAWG
-193 TVIAQYTGLA
+193 TVIAQFTGLA
-203 FACLLIARRTLFRK
+203 FAGVLIARRMPPGKGGIRQ
-217 EGSSPASISA
+217 A
-227 AEGSGTAQRG
+227 
-237 RVSCEPETNLPN
+237 
-249 WKRFRRVVSGADLGA
+249 VSGADLGA
-264 FLTMNGNLFIRSLCM
+264 FLTMNGNLFVRSLCM

-294 DLILAIGAILMKL
+294 DLVLAVGAILMKL

-334 LPAVKMT
+334 IPAVKMT
-341 VRHVFV
+341 VRHVFI
-347 WSMGIGMFF
+347 WSMGVGMFF
-356 VLFYLFGS
+356 VLVYLFGS
-364 YPAFRVMTSDALVAD
+364 DPAFRVLTSDAQVVH

-394 GCAAFTWDGIFVGAT
+394 GCAAFTWDGVFVGAT
-409 ASRALRNS
+409 ASRSLRNS
-417 LLWALLSFFGLW
+417 LVWALLAFFGLW
-429 YFGYAVRGF
+429 FFGYAVRGG
-438 SLLPEDALHLLLAAY
+438 SLLPEEALHFLLAAY

-468 KKTRSLIAE
+468 YRSRSLIAE

>member
-1 MKPLDREILRLALP
+1 MKPLDWEILRLALP

-80 REDWQGTRDILFR
+80 REDWQGARVILFR

-106 ALQWPFVHLA
+106 VLQWPFVHLA
-116 LYVTHGSEAVREL
+116 LYVTHGSDAVREL

-158 DTVSSMAID
+158 DTVSSMATD

-175 VASILL
+175 VASVIL
-181 GRWMGFAGIAWG
+181 GRWIGFAGIAWG
-193 TVIAQYTGLA
+193 TVIAQFTGLA
-203 FACLLIARRTLFRK
+203 FAGVLIARRMPPGKGGIRQ
-217 EGSSPASISA
+217 A
-227 AEGSGTAQRG
+227 
-237 RVSCEPETNLPN
+237 
-249 WKRFRRVVSGADLGA
+249 VSGADLGA
-264 FLTMNGNLFIRSLCM
+264 FLTMNGNLFVRSLCM

-294 DLILAIGAILMKL
+294 DLVLAVGAILMKL

-334 LPAVKMT
+334 IPAVKMT
-341 VRHVFV
+341 VRHVFI
-347 WSMGIGMFF
+347 WSMGVGMFF
-356 VLFYLFGS
+356 VLVYLFGS
-364 YPAFRVMTSDALVAD
+364 DPAFRVLTSDAQVVQ

-394 GCAAFTWDGIFVGAT
+394 GCAAFTWDGVFVGAT
-409 ASRALRNS
+409 ASRSLRNS
-417 LLWALLSFFGLW
+417 LVWALLAFFGLW
-429 YFGYAVRGF
+429 FFGYAVRGG
-438 SLLPEDALHLLLAAY
+438 SLLPEEALHFLLAAY

-468 KKTRSLIAE
+468 YRSRSLIAE

>member
-80 REDWQGTRDILFR
+80 REDWQGTRVILFR

-106 ALQWPFVHLA
+106 VLQWPFVHLA
-116 LYVTHGSEAVREL
+116 LYVTHGSDAVREL

-158 DTVSSMAID
+158 DTVSSMATD

-175 VASILL
+175 VASVIL
-181 GRWMGFAGIAWG
+181 GRWIGFAGIAWG
-193 TVIAQYTGLA
+193 TVIAQFTGLA
-203 FACLLIARRTLFRK
+203 FAGVLIARRMPPGKGGIRQ
-217 EGSSPASISA
+217 A
-227 AEGSGTAQRG
+227 
-237 RVSCEPETNLPN
+237 
-249 WKRFRRVVSGADLGA
+249 VSGADLGA

-294 DLILAIGAILMKL
+294 DLVLAVGAILMKL

-334 LPAVKMT
+334 IPAVKMT

-347 WSMGIGMFF
+347 WSMGVGMFF
-356 VLFYLFGS
+356 VLVYLFGS
-364 YPAFRVMTSDALVAD
+364 DPAFRVLTSDAQVVQ

-394 GCAAFTWDGIFVGAT
+394 GCAAFTWDGVFVGAT
-409 ASRALRNS
+409 ASRSLRNS
-417 LLWALLSFFGLW
+417 LVWALLAFFGLW
-429 YFGYAVRGF
+429 FFGYAVRGG
-438 SLLPEDALHLLLAAY
+438 SLLPEEALHFLLAAY

-468 KKTRSLIAE
+468 YRSRSLIAE

>member
-30 LAVAGHLGSLGEAA
+30 LAVAGHLGSPGEAA

-80 REDWQGTRDILFR
+80 REDWQGTRVILFR

-106 ALQWPFVHLA
+106 VLQWPFVHLA
-116 LYVTHGSEAVREL
+116 LYVTHGSDAVREL

-158 DTVSSMAID
+158 DTVSSMATD

-175 VASILL
+175 VASVIL
-181 GRWMGFAGIAWG
+181 GRWIGFAGIAWG
-193 TVIAQYTGLA
+193 TVIAQFTGLA
-203 FACLLIARRTLFRK
+203 FAGVLIARRMPPGKGGIRQ
-217 EGSSPASISA
+217 A
-227 AEGSGTAQRG
+227 
-237 RVSCEPETNLPN
+237 
-249 WKRFRRVVSGADLGA
+249 VSGADLGA
-264 FLTMNGNLFIRSLCM
+264 FLTMNGNLFVRSLCM

-294 DLILAIGAILMKL
+294 DLVLAVGAILMKL

-334 LPAVKMT
+334 IPAVKMT

-347 WSMGIGMFF
+347 WSMGVGMFF
-356 VLFYLFGS
+356 VLVYLFGS
-364 YPAFRVMTSDALVAD
+364 DPVFRVLTSDAQVVH

-394 GCAAFTWDGIFVGAT
+394 GCAAFTWDGVFVGAT
-409 ASRALRNS
+409 ASRSLRNS
-417 LLWALLSFFGLW
+417 LVWALLAFFGLW
-429 YFGYAVRGF
+429 FFGYAVRGG
-438 SLLPEDALHLLLAAY
+438 SLLPEEALHLLLAAY
-453 FAHLLVRTLYLSYRY
+453 FAHLLVRTLYLTGRY
-468 KKTRSLIAE
+468 KRTLSAIAA

>member
-80 REDWQGTRDILFR
+80 REDWQGTRVILFR

-106 ALQWPFVHLA
+106 VLQWPFVHLA
-116 LYVTHGSEAVREL
+116 LYVTHGSDAVREL

-158 DTVSSMAID
+158 DTVSSMATD

-175 VASILL
+175 VASVIL
-181 GRWMGFAGIAWG
+181 GRWIGFAGIAWG
-193 TVIAQYTGLA
+193 TVIAQFTGLA
-203 FACLLIARRTLFRK
+203 FAGVLIARRMPPGKGGIRQ
-217 EGSSPASISA
+217 A
-227 AEGSGTAQRG
+227 
-237 RVSCEPETNLPN
+237 
-249 WKRFRRVVSGADLGA
+249 VSGADLGA
-264 FLTMNGNLFIRSLCM
+264 FLTMNGNLFVRSLCM

-294 DLILAIGAILMKL
+294 DLVLAVGAILMKL

-334 LPAVKMT
+334 IPAVKMT

-347 WSMGIGMFF
+347 WSMGVGMFF
-356 VLFYLFGS
+356 VLVYLFGS
-364 YPAFRVMTSDALVAD
+364 DPVFRVLTSDAQVVH

-394 GCAAFTWDGIFVGAT
+394 GCAAFTWDGVFVGAT

-417 LLWALLSFFGLW
+417 LVWALLAFFGLW
-429 YFGYAVRGF
+429 FFGYAVRGG
-438 SLLPEDALHLLLAAY
+438 SLLPEEALHFLLAAY

-468 KKTRSLIAE
+468 YRSRSLIAE

>member
-80 REDWQGTRDILFR
+80 REDWQGTRVILFR

-106 ALQWPFVHLA
+106 VLQWPFVHLA
-116 LYVTHGSEAVREL
+116 LYVTHGSDAVREL

-158 DTVSSMAID
+158 DTVSSMATD

-175 VASILL
+175 VASVIL
-181 GRWMGFAGIAWG
+181 GRWIGFAGIAWG
-193 TVIAQYTGLA
+193 TVIAQFTGLA
-203 FACLLIARRTLFRK
+203 FAGVLIARRMPPGKGGIRQ
-217 EGSSPASISA
+217 A
-227 AEGSGTAQRG
+227 
-237 RVSCEPETNLPN
+237 
-249 WKRFRRVVSGADLGA
+249 VSGADLGA
-264 FLTMNGNLFIRSLCM
+264 FLTMNGNLFVRSLCM

-294 DLILAIGAILMKL
+294 DLVLAVGAILMKL

-334 LPAVKMT
+334 IPAVKMT

-347 WSMGIGMFF
+347 WSMGVGMFF
-356 VLFYLFGS
+356 VLVYLFGS
-364 YPAFRVMTSDALVAD
+364 DPVFRVLTSDAQVVQ

-394 GCAAFTWDGIFVGAT
+394 GCAAFTWDGVFVGAT
-409 ASRALRNS
+409 ASRSLRNS
-417 LLWALLSFFGLW
+417 LVWALLAFFGLW
-429 YFGYAVRGF
+429 FFGYAVRGG
-438 SLLPEDALHLLLAAY
+438 SLLPEEALHFLLAAY

-468 KKTRSLIAE
+468 NRSRSLIAE

>member
-80 REDWQGTRDILFR
+80 REDWQGTRVILFR

-106 ALQWPFVHLA
+106 VLQWPFVHLA
-116 LYVTHGSEAVREL
+116 LYVTHGSDAVCEL
-129 ALRYFFIRIWAAPAT
+129 AQRYFFIRIWAAPAT

-158 DTVSSMAID
+158 DTVSSMATD

-175 VASILL
+175 VASVIL
-181 GRWMGFAGIAWG
+181 GRWIGFAGIAWG
-193 TVIAQYTGLA
+193 TVIAQFTGLA
-203 FACLLIARRTLFRK
+203 FAGVLIARRMPPGKGGIRQ
-217 EGSSPASISA
+217 A
-227 AEGSGTAQRG
+227 
-237 RVSCEPETNLPN
+237 
-249 WKRFRRVVSGADLGA
+249 VSGADLGA
-264 FLTMNGNLFIRSLCM
+264 FLTMNGNLFVRSLCM

-294 DLILAIGAILMKL
+294 DLVLAVGAILMKL

-334 LPAVKMT
+334 IPAVKMT

-347 WSMGIGMFF
+347 WSMGVGMFF
-356 VLFYLFGS
+356 VLVYLFGS
-364 YPAFRVMTSDALVAD
+364 DPAFRVLTSDAQVVQ

-394 GCAAFTWDGIFVGAT
+394 GCAAFTWDGVFVGAT
-409 ASRALRNS
+409 ASRSLRNS
-417 LLWALLSFFGLW
+417 LVWALLAFFGLW
-429 YFGYAVRGF
+429 FFGYAVRGG
-438 SLLPEDALHLLLAAY
+438 SLLPEEALHLLLAAY

-468 KKTRSLIAE
+468 NRSRSLIAE

>member
-80 REDWQGTRDILFR
+80 REDWQGTRIILFR
-93 GVVLALLIAALIL
+93 VVVLALLIAALIL
-106 ALQWPFVHLA
+106 VLQWPFVHLA
-116 LYVTHGSEAVREL
+116 LYVTHGSDAVREL

-158 DTVSSMAID
+158 DTVSSMATD

-175 VASILL
+175 VASVIL
-181 GRWMGFAGIAWG
+181 GRWIGFAGIAWG
-193 TVIAQYTGLA
+193 TVIAQFTGLA
-203 FACLLIARRTLFRK
+203 FAGVLIARRMPPGKGGIRQ
-217 EGSSPASISA
+217 A
-227 AEGSGTAQRG
+227 
-237 RVSCEPETNLPN
+237 
-249 WKRFRRVVSGADLGA
+249 VSGADLGA
-264 FLTMNGNLFIRSLCM
+264 FLTMNGNLFVRSLCM

-294 DLILAIGAILMKL
+294 DLVLAVGAILMKL

-334 LPAVKMT
+334 IPAVKMT
-341 VRHVFV
+341 VRHVFI
-347 WSMGIGMFF
+347 WSMGVGMFF
-356 VLFYLFGS
+356 VLVYLFGS
-364 YPAFRVMTSDALVAD
+364 DPAFRVLTSDAQVVQ

-394 GCAAFTWDGIFVGAT
+394 GCAAFTWDGVFVGAT
-409 ASRALRNS
+409 ASRSLRNS
-417 LLWALLSFFGLW
+417 LVWALLAFFGLW
-429 YFGYAVRGF
+429 FFGYAVRGG
-438 SLLPEDALHLLLAAY
+438 SLLPEEALHFLLAAY

-468 KKTRSLIAE
+468 NRSRSLIAE